1 MAILEVRHCHG
12 HPCELSP
19 GTVLHLPYAEAL
31 HVIEEDFRC
40 GVCGAHAMPLLEEC
54 EATEDLVTYLEEV
67 LTSTGKNVKDWR
79 CIMKK
84 RIGISYKTQRSG
96 LVWLDDKVKQ
106 VEVVQTQLGSLRH
119 LPLLATDGSM
129 ALVAKQQMAHNQSFV
144 VKPRHGSNSKHV
156 TLWRPGEATEEA
168 VLQSIEEAMCAEDKS
183 WQKESWNQNA
193 VPKGAVLQPL
203 YALMSDFLQMDP
215 EMPKLKKPLELKV
228 QVLFGEVVGACLNTH
243 PMFLWVTRDG
253 AVIQWDPA
261 TPGLLK
267 KGHGLW
273 EDLPGAILQ
282 LLLRCL
288 AEHWHSLRRD
298 SEQLAV
304 GLDELRVDWLLGDD
318 FWGPRI
324 GELTYMG
331 TMAVDVAPISW
342 RLARAFA
349 AGHLGRCKKQALEP
363 FG

>member
-1 MAILEVRHCHG
+1 MSSPFSL
-12 HPCELSP
+12 HP
-19 GTVLHLPYAEAL
+19 
-31 HVIEEDFRC
+31 R
-40 GVCGAHAMPLLEEC
+40 
-54 EATEDLVTYLEEV
+54 
-67 LTSTGKNVKDWR
+67 
-79 CIMKK
+79 
-84 RIGISYKTQRSG
+84 
-96 LVWLDDKVKQ
+96 
-106 VEVVQTQLGSLRH
+106 GSLAGVSPIPTQPCCR
-119 LPLLATDGSM
+119 PLRKQCYRALRRLCARKTSRGRRTELNGSDWDN
-129 ALVAKQQMAHNQSFV
+129 LG
-144 VKPRHGSNSKHV
+144 HGPPPPPPPTS
-156 TLWRPGEATEEA
+156 
-168 VLQSIEEAMCAEDKS
+168 Q
-183 WQKESWNQNA
+183 ESWNQNA

-267 KGHGLW
+267 KGHGFW